1 MKAIENDTDYR
12 TVIEQD
18 KPIVLD
24 FYADWCG
31 PCQTL
36 LPIVEKLSIEY
47 DDSIE
52 IRKVNVDNNKELA
65 VHFQVRSIPVLF
77 FIKDSKIVDK
87 LAGLRTESELRTK
100 LDALLD

>member
-65 VHFQVRSIPVLF
+65 VHFQVRSIPALF
-77 FIKDSKIVDK
+77 FIKDSKIVEK